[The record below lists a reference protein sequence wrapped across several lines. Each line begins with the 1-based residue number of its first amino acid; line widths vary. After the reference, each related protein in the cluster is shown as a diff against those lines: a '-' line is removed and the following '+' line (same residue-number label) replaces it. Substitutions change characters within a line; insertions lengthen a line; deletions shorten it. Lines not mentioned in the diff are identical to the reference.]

1 MVKRFHKQKK
11 LVKNYKKI
19 NGSTKIHSKHQN
31 YRNLHN
37 SSNHKKINTV
47 IGNTQ
52 PKTHIIVHEEIFA
65 YVKLWCEFEPV

>member
-37 SSNHKKINTV
+37 SSNHKKKNTV
-47 IGNTQ
+47 IGNNANQ
-52 PKTHIIVHEEIFA
+52 KPILLYMRK
-65 YVKLWCEFEPV
+65 YLRM